1 MKVLVTAGGTSEP
14 VDGVRRLTNT
24 STGATGAVLA
34 ETFAAQGAEVLLLHA
49 QDARI
54 GEMTVERQSFVSYS
68 DLEAALRRLLGQ
80 RRWDAVVHLAA
91 VSDYHVA
98 SLEVDG
104 RQVAADGRG
113 KIGTGREVLIRLAPN
128 PKLIDSLRSWSCNPK
143 IQVVGFKLTND
154 TDPDSRLEQV
164 EKLRARGV
172 ADLVVH
178 NDASEINGSRHVA
191 TIYAEEGAVVRT
203 DTKEELAAELYRLL
217 AEGRPS

>member
-49 QDARI
+49 ADARV
-54 GEMTVERQSFVSYS
+54 GDVAVAKESFVTFA
-68 DLEAALRRLLGQ
+68 DLEAALRRLL
-80 RRWDAVVHLAA
+80 RESRWDAIVHLAA

-104 RQVAADGRG
+104 RRVDADGRG
-113 KIGTGREVLIRLAPN
+113 KIATGRAVVIRLAPN
-128 PKLIDSLRSWSCNPK
+128 PKLIDSLRSWSCNPE

-154 TDPDSRLEQV
+154 PDSDSRV
-164 EKLRARGV
+164 AHVDALRARGV
-172 ADLVVH
+172 TDFVVH
-178 NDASEINGSRHVA
+178 NDASEIDGSRHVA
-191 TIYAEEGAVVRT
+191 RIYAEGGASVRT
-203 DTKEELAAELYRLL
+203 DSKQELAAELYRLL
-217 AEGRPS
+217 AEGRAS